1 MQVDI
6 ITPDTNLFSG
16 VASSVVVPGL
26 EGSLGIL
33 ENHAPIISVLKKGVV
48 ELKTSEGDKKFE
60 VNGGVLEMQNNKV
73 VILAE

>member
-48 ELKTSEGDKKFE
+48 ELKTSEGDKTFE